1 MGCMRRGWLGG
12 SGRINSILRDRVRRG
27 VGFGRL
33 LQAIFAT
40 APEHDLGFVDVEAV
54 IIGRLEAGSLAD
66 NTIDVDDLAAA
77 ATDEV
82 MVVVTSSRLE
92 PCG

>member
-1 MGCMRRGWLGG
+1 M
-12 SGRINSILRDRVRRG
+12 
-27 VGFGRL
+27 
-33 LQAIFAT
+33 
-40 APEHDLGFVDVEAV
+40 
-54 IIGRLEAGSLAD
+54 IIGRFEAGSLAD

-92 PCG
+92 PCGRTRRLDASQQSCVHACLQHVVNGLCGYRSELLPHECCNRIGV